1 MASILSY
8 TLPIFAKILP
18 NPHQV
23 FKDEPYGDKP
33 GQTADCYFLKKNNG
47 SNPTIIFIHGGG
59 WGAGDKSAYEGRAKK
74 YGLAGFNV
82 ISLNYTLATP
92 DTSTHW
98 DAQLQDVRAALNW
111 VKSNAQ
117 KWGIDP
123 YKIAVG
129 GDSAGGHL
137 ALWLGLEPG
146 VKAVLNMF
154 GPCDLTQPQMAQV
167 MAGLDVFGHQTYEQ
181 NPQLYIDASPIFKMT
196 GGYPPT
202 YIVHSTDDA
211 IVPYVEAQTLVNKL
225 TQLSVY
231 NILLTYVGGHD
242 LSKVPSYK
250 VTWLELKGLWFLLG
264 QV

>member
-1 MASILSY
+1 MASFLSY
-8 TLPIFAKILP
+8 TLPIFSKILP
-18 NPHQV
+18 NPHTIT
-23 FKDEPYGDKP
+23 KDIAYGDKP
-33 GQTADCYFLKKNNG
+33 DQKLDLYLLNNG
-47 SNPTIIFIHGGG
+47 RLNPTIIFIHGGG

-82 ISLNYTLATP
+82 IAINYTLATSDP
-92 DTSTHW
+92 ATHW
-98 DAQLQDVRAALNW
+98 DAQLQDIN
-111 VKSNAQ
+111 NAY
-117 KWGIDP
+117 KFILDNFNHYGVDP
-123 YKIAVG
+123 FKVAVG

-137 ALWLGLEPG
+137 ALWLGLDPA

-167 MAGLDVFGHQTYEQ
+167 MANLDVFGKQTYTD
-181 NPQLYIDASPIFKMT
+181 NPQLYMDASPIFKMT
-196 GGYPPT
+196 SAYPPT

-211 IVPYVEAQTLVNKL
+211 IVPYLEAEVLSKKL

-250 VTWLELKGLWFLLG
+250 VLWLELKGLWFILDNT
-264 QV
+264 

>member
-18 NPHQV
+18 NPHTV
-23 FKDEPYGDKP
+23 TKDVAYGDKP
-33 GQTADCYFLKKNNG
+33 DQKLDLYLLNNG
-47 SNPTIIFIHGGG
+47 KENPTIIFIHGGG
-59 WGAGDKSAYEGRAKK
+59 WGAGDKSVYEGRAKK

-82 ISLNYTLATP
+82 ISLNYTLASTDP
-92 DTSTHW
+92 STHW

-111 VKSNAQ
+111 IKENAVNFS
-117 KWGIDP
+117 INP
-123 YKIAVG
+123 FKIAVG

-146 VKAVLNMF
+146 ICAVLNMF

-167 MAGLDVFGHQTYEQ
+167 MTGLDVFGHQTYEQ
-181 NPQLYIDASPIFKMT
+181 NPQLYMDASPIFKMT

-202 YIVHSTDDA
+202 YIVHSTDDD
-211 IVPYVEAQTLVNKL
+211 IVPYVEAEVLSKKL

-242 LSKVPSYK
+242 LNKVPSYK
-250 VTWLELKGLWFLLG
+250 VTWLELKGLWFMLDN
-264 QV
+264 V